1 MRKCS
6 CISAALIV
14 FLVFSN
20 VAAFAQDPQPEE
32 QTQTTQ
38 PQPQTQ
44 PQPRGQE
51 GTKTPPA
58 PDPGQIVRPSET
70 ASTPSTA
77 RRILTNFWG
86 DQKAFFTSPFH
97 INGDNAKWWGLFG
110 VGTA

>member
-1 MRKCS
+1 MRKCY
-6 CISAALIV
+6 CISAAFIV

-20 VAAFAQDPQPEE
+20 MAAFAQDPQPQE

-38 PQPQTQ
+38 AQPQPQPQ
-44 PQPRGQE
+44 PQPQGQE

-77 RRILTNFWG
+77 RKILTNFWG

-97 INGDNAKWWGLFG
+97 IN
-110 VGTA
+110 